1 MISCNGAGQG
11 HTFTALVHLPAC
23 NVTSC
28 ANDTRGSG
36 GSTRQKGQFRPTT
49 ACCRSIGDADVKAQG
64 VTALP
69 EVAVHQLAQHDEF
82 VVLASD
88 GLWEKVSNEDMVALI
103 QDTVKQPDMAAKR

>member
-1 MISCNGAGQG
+1 MFFVCQRHMG
-11 HTFTALVHLPAC
+11 P
-23 NVTSC
+23 
-28 ANDTRGSG
+28 G
-36 GSTRQKGQFRPTT
+36 GSLTHEGVGLSQSAT

-69 EVAVHQLAQHDEF
+69 EVAVHQLAQQDEF

-88 GLWEKVSNEDMVALI
+88 GLWEKVSNEDVVTLI